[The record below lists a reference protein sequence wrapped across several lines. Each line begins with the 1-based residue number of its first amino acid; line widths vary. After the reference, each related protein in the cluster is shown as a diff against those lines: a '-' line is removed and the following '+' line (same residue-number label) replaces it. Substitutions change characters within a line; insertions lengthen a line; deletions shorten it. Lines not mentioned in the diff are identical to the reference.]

1 MKKWLTTVAIIA
13 MTATIT
19 TAGTITAFAAETT
32 QTVNKTIEVNGKGV
46 ITAKPDVASIYIT
59 VDTKEDTA
67 ERAQEK
73 NAQKM
78 EDITK
83 ALKALGVR
91 DENIITQH
99 YSIDKNE
106 KFNSEKQTWEPDG
119 YKAYH
124 SFIVKVNDVSNVGK
138 YIDVVAKVGVT
149 SINSVSFSI
158 SDPNKYYKQALQAA
172 VRNANASAAALSEA
186 LGTTLGTTLGS
197 CISVQEVKSYNSYE
211 REAGYMTEKS
221 MAMENMA
228 MDSATPASGANIKYE
243 DIEITAGVIMTYA
256 Y

>member
-1 MKKWLTTVAIIA
+1 MKKWLTTAAIMA

-59 VDTKEDTA
+59 VETEESTA
-67 ERAQEK
+67 EIAQNK
-73 NAQKM
+73 NAQKV
-78 EDITK
+78 ENVTK
-83 ALKALGVR
+83 ALKAIGVR

-99 YSIDKNE
+99 YAIDKNE
-106 KFNSEKQTWEPDG
+106 KYNSEKQTWEPNG
-119 YKAYH
+119 YRAYH
-124 SFIVKVNDVSNVGK
+124 SFTVKINDVSNVGK
-138 YIDVVAKVGVT
+138 YIDEATKAGVT

-158 SDPNKYYKQALQAA
+158 SDPNVYYKQALQAA
-172 VRNANASAAALSEA
+172 VRNAQKSAMALSEA
-186 LGTTLGTTLGS
+186 LGTTLGS
-197 CISVQEVKSYNSYE
+197 CITVQEVNSYNSYE
-211 REAGYMTEKS
+211 REAGYTTARNVKAE
-221 MAMENMA
+221 AA
-228 MDSATPASGANIKYE
+228 MDTASAGGANIKYE

>member
-1 MKKWLTTVAIIA
+1 MKKWLTTAAIIM

-19 TAGTITAFAAETT
+19 TMGTITAFAVETA

-59 VDTKEDTA
+59 VETKETTA
-67 ERAQEK
+67 ERAQTK

-78 EDITK
+78 EDVTK
-83 ALKALGVR
+83 SLKALGVR

-99 YSIDKNE
+99 YTIDKNE
-106 KFNSEKQTWEPDG
+106 KYNSEKQTWEQDG
-119 YKAYH
+119 YRAYH
-124 SFIVKVNDVSNVGK
+124 SFIVKINDVNNVGK
-138 YIDVVAKVGVT
+138 YIDEATKAGVT

-158 SDPNKYYKQALQAA
+158 SDPNVYYKQALQAA
-172 VRNANASAAALSEA
+172 VRNAHTSAAALSEA
-186 LGTTLGTTLGS
+186 LGTTLGN
-197 CISVQEVKSYNSYE
+197 CISVQEINSYNSYE
-211 REAGYMTEKS
+211 REAGYTTKQNMRMEEAS
-221 MAMENMA
+221 MDM
-228 MDSATPASGANIKYE
+228 ASGSSANIKYE

>member
-172 VRNANASAAALSEA
+172 VKNASSSATALAEA
-186 LGTTLGTTLGS
+186 LGTQLDH
-197 CISVQEVKSYNSYE
+197 CIFIEEMTSYNSYAKE
-211 REAGYMTEKS
+211 EAMDAIS
-221 MAMENMA
+221 NMA
-228 MDSATPASGANIKYE
+228 TTGIANMDASGSSANIKYE
-243 DIEITAGVIMTYA
+243 DIEITAGVTMKYA
-256 Y
+256 F

>member
-186 LGTTLGTTLGS
+186 LGTTLGS

-228 MDSATPASGANIKYE
+228 MDNAAPASGANIKYE